1 MSKADIVLIRVREFL
16 RETIRDAEPIVNG
29 DEVLTDGEEKVYEG
43 RYEVADTLRELTHQ
57 WENDDGTN
65 K

>member
-1 MSKADIVLIRVREFL
+1 MSKADIVLIRVREFIS
-16 RETIRDAEPIVNG
+16 ETIRDAEPIING

-43 RYEVADTLRELTHQ
+43 RYEVADTLRELIHQ

>member
-29 DEVLTDGEEKVYEG
+29 DEILSDGEEKIYEG
-43 RYEVADTLRELTHQ
+43 RYEVAETLQELIHK
-57 WENDDGTN
+57 WENENG
-65 K
+65 